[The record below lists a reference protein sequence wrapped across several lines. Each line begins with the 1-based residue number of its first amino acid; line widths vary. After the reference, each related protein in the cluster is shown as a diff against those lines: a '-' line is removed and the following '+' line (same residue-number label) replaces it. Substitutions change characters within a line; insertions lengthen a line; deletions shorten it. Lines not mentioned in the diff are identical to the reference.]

1 MPSTLSLSW
10 ATLAEGRA
18 QGLDDL
24 IALNWEEVEG
34 ANPKMPLHVNW
45 NAMRSLERA
54 GVLKSMILR
63 KDGQFIGYSAYY
75 VQPVLHH
82 ASTVWAVADVVY
94 VDPDYRKGWA
104 GVYIIRQGEKMLREL
119 GVKVLYIAVKHPGVP
134 SDLGYKRGRDSVGLL
149 LQKLGFARFEEAWVK
164 YL

>member
-1 MPSTLSLSW
+1 MLTLDW

-18 QGLDDL
+18 EGLDDL
-24 IALNWEEVEG
+24 IALNWEEVES
-34 ANPKMPLHVNW
+34 ANPKMSLHVNW

-63 KDGQFIGYSAYY
+63 RDGQFIGYSAYY

-94 VDPDYRKGWA
+94 VDPDHRAGWA
-104 GVYIIRQGEKMLREL
+104 GVYIIRQGEKMLRDL
-119 GVKVLYIAVKHPGVP
+119 GVKVLYIAVKQVKQR

-149 LQKLGFARFEEAWVK
+149 LQRLGFERFEEAWVK